1 MNSNA
6 GVQLLHFLHGHF
18 FSTTSKN
25 IDELNKT
32 TMNGN
37 LVAVLL
43 LSASFQLKEAYG
55 LAVKDGLGQRNPTR
69 PKPFH
74 TSCFTAFSFLLA
86 SFVGKKRNSVF
97 FSIYKF
103 MTLLK
108 VFQFL
113 QDNLH
118 AAEEKKSF

>member
-1 MNSNA
+1 
-6 GVQLLHFLHGHF
+6 
-18 FSTTSKN
+18 
-25 IDELNKT
+25 
-32 TMNGN
+32 MNGN

-86 SFVGKKRNSVF
+86 LLEKRNSVF